1 MLQQTNKNLWQRHGR
16 WVMPLLSLA
25 FILFK
30 SALVHDCAVA
40 ETSQPYIL
48 EDAKFQRAVQLFE
61 RVRCLDCVGQSI
73 KDSNTK
79 NAQMIKAL
87 IWEALMEG
95 QSDLEIEQFL
105 LQRYGPNIL
114 TRLPDTPISY
124 ALILIPVLFLGMLIV
139 FAYYRLAFH
148 LKHQK

>member
-1 MLQQTNKNLWQRHGR
+1 
-16 WVMPLLSLA
+16 MPLLSLA
-25 FILFK
+25 LILFGGF
-30 SALVHDCAVA
+30 AHDYAVA

-87 IWEALMEG
+87 IWEALMKG
-95 QSDLEIEQFL
+95 QSDQEIEQFL

-124 ALILIPVLFLGMLIV
+124 ALILIPVLLFGVLMV
-139 FAYYRLAFH
+139 FAYYRLSIFR
-148 LKHQK
+148 LKSQK